1 LVFFIGVKIMSVT
14 IESSGSLIVA
24 YLIGEIDHH
33 TASLIREKIDNTISF
48 KKPSHLILD
57 FKNVTFMDSSGI
69 GLVMG
74 RYRLMQNFKGTVE
87 IRNVSPRTK
96 KLMELAG
103 LGSIAIIK
111 EF

>member
-1 LVFFIGVKIMSVT
+1 VIILSVT
-14 IESSGSLIVA
+14 LESSGNLIIA

-33 TASLIREKIDNTISF
+33 SAVPIREKIDNTLSF
-48 KKPSHLILD
+48 KKPQHLILD

-74 RYRLMQNFKGTVE
+74 RYRLMQTFKGTLE
-87 IRNVSPRTK
+87 IRNVTKQTK

-111 EF
+111 EI